1 MCDINIGCNA
11 VPASPRRGNGAPACC
26 KFLFFFLRPC
36 TTTSYTVNPLISCRP
51 TEYVGLHHVV
61 RLTIKPALSWPGSC
75 SILPCR

>member
-1 MCDINIGCNA
+1 MTSTLGA
-11 VPASPRRGNGAPACC
+11 MQYPRVRDAATV
-26 KFLFFFLRPC
+26 LRPAANSC
-36 TTTSYTVNPLISCRP
+36 FSFFALVQPTSYTVNPLISCRP